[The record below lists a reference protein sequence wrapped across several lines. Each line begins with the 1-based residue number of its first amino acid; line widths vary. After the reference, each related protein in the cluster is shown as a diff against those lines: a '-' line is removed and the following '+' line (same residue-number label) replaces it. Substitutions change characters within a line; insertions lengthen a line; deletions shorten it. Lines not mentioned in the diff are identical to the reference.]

1 VAALLAQGVPLL
13 RNPASRYAFIRHET
27 QALTL
32 FVDGQAI
39 DCAGDAAMLAAQ
51 LCAEPQMVAG
61 GALAKSA
68 EAVALIEALIDQG
81 SLAFEDEEEEE

>member
-1 VAALLAQGVPLL
+1 
-13 RNPASRYAFIRHET
+13 
-27 QALTL
+27 
-32 FVDGQAI
+32 
-39 DCAGDAAMLAAQ
+39 MLAAQ